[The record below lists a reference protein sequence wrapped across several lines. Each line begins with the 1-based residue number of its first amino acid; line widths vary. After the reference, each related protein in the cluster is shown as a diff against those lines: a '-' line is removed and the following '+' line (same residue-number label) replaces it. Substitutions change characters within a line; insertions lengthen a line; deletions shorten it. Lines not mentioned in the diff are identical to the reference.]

1 MNGEPR
7 ATAVARALD
16 LAGEFWNPPEAIG
29 HVRQVEAKLVP
40 LSYRELLDHCSHMT
54 VAMERRHGGAVQ
66 LRVENVNDAS
76 GVRRYAREILLLGPA
91 GDVVQYGIVRIDL
104 SAVAAHTAAAIR
116 AGNVPLGRLLIEAGV
131 LRDVR
136 DVLLIEIACGP
147 RLMGLFGRKAAERDA
162 APITFGRVAAID
174 LDGQPAVELLEIA
187 APAGR

>member
-7 ATAVARALD
+7 APAVARALD

-29 HVRQVEAKLVP
+29 HVRQVEAALVP
-40 LSYRELLDHCSHMT
+40 LPFRELLDHCSHMT
-54 VAMERRHGGAVQ
+54 VAMERHHGGAVQ
-66 LRVENVNDAS
+66 LRVENVNEAS

-116 AGNVPLGRLLIEAGV
+116 VGKVPLGRLLIEAGV

-136 DVLLIEIACGP
+136 DVLLVEITCGP
-147 RLMGLFGRKAAERDA
+147 RLTELFRHRAAASAA
-162 APITFGRVAAID
+162 APSTFGRVAAID
-174 LDGQPAVELLEIA
+174 LNGRPAVELLEIA
-187 APAGR
+187 APAAR